1 MSLPESGEAPG
12 EGGGAQEEVFGVR
25 VPALVLLKK
34 YRYTMGICSRAH
46 TESQKPIL
54 WLLLTVMRPVAWE
67 SSSLLTPPFVFL
79 GEGENA

>member
-34 YRYTMGICSRAH
+34 YRYTMGICSRAQE
-46 TESQKPIL
+46 TQIGALYQTGGVE
-54 WLLLTVMRPVAWE
+54 WGGR
-67 SSSLLTPPFVFL
+67 
-79 GEGENA
+79 

>member
-34 YRYTMGICSRAH
+34 YRYTMGILR
-46 TESQKPIL
+46 
-54 WLLLTVMRPVAWE
+54 V
-67 SSSLLTPPFVFL
+67 
-79 GEGENA
+79 

>member
-34 YRYTMGICSRAH
+34 YCYTMGICSRAQE
-46 TESQKPIL
+46 TQIGALYQPRGVG
-54 WLLLTVMRPVAWE
+54 WG
-67 SSSLLTPPFVFL
+67 
-79 GEGENA
+79 GEGDGRELQKGGVVCIPMADSC